1 MGKMK
6 SLQIKIDNGE
16 ELTESEREAVIHSV
30 LEHRAKIKGKT
41 RAEEPESKTPPK
53 FVKTKDERWN
63 R

>member
-6 SLQIKIDNGE
+6 HLQIKIDNGD

-30 LEHRAKIKGKT
+30 LEHRARIKGKT
-41 RAEEPESKTPPK
+41 SATEPESKTPAK
-53 FVKTKDERWN
+53 FVKTKDERWL